1 MDESLEA
8 YFCTFCGAHSLILDV
23 LVSELPCRQSD
34 RSRVVSLSKH
44 ATQLLLDEG
53 PCVKLK
59 RGGGLVEKQYRY
71 LCKGC
76 GLPLAY
82 LSHPFKDSANRFLY
96 LIEDAFA
103 LTPDGKSLAQ
113 LDAEEKAK
121 SAEVP
126 IVIPI
131 FNVKKTASE
140 VPVAAAAAAA
150 PSAAGGSA
158 VAAAPA
164 SSSAAAA
171 AAPVQAAPAKAGADA
186 ASASSAAATTDTTAA
201 GQSKA

>member
-1 MDESLEA
+1 MYYCA
-8 YFCTFCGAHSLILDV
+8 YCGAHSLILDV

-34 RSRVVSLSKH
+34 RSRVVALAKH

-59 RGGGLVEKQYRY
+59 RGAGLVEKQYRY

-82 LSHPFKDSANRFLY
+82 LSHPFKDSANKFLY
-96 LIEDAFA
+96 LIENAFA
-103 LTPDGKSLAQ
+103 LTADGKSLAQ
-113 LDAEEKAK
+113 LEAEERAK

-131 FNVKKTASE
+131 FNVKKSAGEAPASAS
-140 VPVAAAAAAA
+140 AAAAAS
-150 PSAAGGSA
+150 SARSSA
-158 VAAAPA
+158 SSAAAPA

-171 AAPVQAAPAKAGADA
+171 AAAPASSAGADA
-186 ASASSAAATTDTTAA
+186 ASASSATAPTDAAAEN
-201 GQSKA
+201 QSKA